1 MADDIFS
8 RKTDLFG
15 GAFAADSSEL
25 ILPGSSDAKGLLVQQ
40 LQFTYAQ
47 QVTRLYEIGS
57 QAIYYVGGR
66 TNGDA
71 SINRVLGPRKLAV
84 QFYTDYGDLCKAGS
98 NTMQFKMSAKCPTG
112 AQTRADA
119 TLVLGMTV
127 ITQVGV
133 TMTAQDMLINE
144 QLRMMYSG
152 LKYEVSGSGES
163 QNVSYASP

>member
-25 ILPGSSDAKGLLVQQ
+25 NLPGSPDGKGLPVQQ

-71 SINRVLGPRKLAV
+71 TISRVLGPKKLAAE
-84 QFYTDYGDLCKAGS
+84 FYSDYGDLCKAGS
-98 NTMQFKMSAKCPTG
+98 NTLQFTMTAKCPTG
-112 AQTRADA
+112 AQTQADA
-119 TLVLGMTV
+119 HLVLGMTV

-152 LKYEVSGSGES
+152 LKYEVSGTGEA
-163 QNVSYASP
+163 QNVSFASA

>member
-25 ILPGSSDAKGLLVQQ
+25 NLPGSPSGKGLLVQQ

-47 QVTRLYEIGS
+47 QITRLYEIGS

-71 SINRVLGPRKLAV
+71 TINRILGPKKLATE
-84 QFYTDYGDLCKAGS
+84 FYTDYGDLCKAGS
-98 NTMQFKMSAKCPTG
+98 NTLQFTMISQCPTG
-112 AQTRADA
+112 AQTQGKAD
-119 TLVLGMTV
+119 LVLGMSV
-127 ITQVGV
+127 VTQVGV

-144 QLRMMYSG
+144 QMRIMYSG
-152 LKYEVSGSGES
+152 LKYEVSATGTI
-163 QNVSYASP
+163 QTVSYASP

>member
-25 ILPGSSDAKGLLVQQ
+25 ILPGSPAKGLLVQQ

-47 QVTRLYEIGS
+47 QITRLYEIGS

-71 SINRVLGPRKLAV
+71 TINRVLGPKPLATE
-84 QFYTDYGDLCKAGS
+84 FYTDYGDLCKAGT
-98 NTMQFKMSAKCPTG
+98 NTLQFKMSAACPTG
-112 AQTRADA
+112 AETRADA

-127 ITQVGV
+127 VTQVGV

-152 LKYEVSGSGES
+152 LKYEVTAAGAI
-163 QNVSYASP
+163 QTVSYASA

>member
-1 MADDIFS
+1 MADDVFS

-25 ILPGSSDAKGLLVQQ
+25 YLPGSSEATGLLVQQ

-71 SINRVLGPRKLAV
+71 SINRVLGPKQLAV
-84 QFYTDYGDLCKAGS
+84 QFYQDYGDLCKAGT
-98 NTMQFKMSAKCPTG
+98 NTLQFKMSASCPTG
-112 AQTRADA
+112 AKTRADA

-127 ITQVGV
+127 ITQIGV

-152 LKYEVSGSGES
+152 LKYEVSGSGS
-163 QNVSYASP
+163 TQTVNFAAA

>member
-15 GAFAADSSEL
+15 GAFAADASEL
-25 ILPGSSDAKGLLVQQ
+25 NLPGSPDGKGLLVQQ

-71 SINRVLGPRKLAV
+71 SINRILGPKRLAAE
-84 QFYTDYGDLCKAGS
+84 FYSDYGDLCNAGS
-98 NTMQFKMSAKCPTG
+98 NTLQFTMVAQCPSG
-112 AQTRADA
+112 AATRADA
-119 TLVLGMTV
+119 HLILGMTV
-127 ITQVGV
+127 VTQVGV

-144 QLRMMYSG
+144 QMRMMYSG
-152 LKYEVSGSGES
+152 LKYENSGSGES
-163 QNVSYASP
+163 QSVSYAAV

>member
-1 MADDIFS
+1 MADDIFN

-15 GAFAADSSEL
+15 GAFASDSSEL
-25 ILPGSSDAKGLLVQQ
+25 ILPGSDAATGLLVQQ

-57 QAIYYVGGR
+57 HAIYYVGGR

-71 SINRVLGPRKLAV
+71 TISRVLGPKELAAE
-84 QFYTDYGDLCKAGS
+84 FYSDYGDLCKAGS
-98 NTMQFKMSAKCPTG
+98 NTLQFKMTAQCDTG
-112 AQTRADA
+112 VATRADA
-119 TLVLGMTV
+119 HLTLGMTV

-152 LKYEVSGSGES
+152 LKYEVKGSGEP
-163 QNVSYASP
+163 VAVTFASP